1 MKHILSLLLCIFS
14 LQAWACTSV
23 IVSGDRTTSGR
34 PMLYKHRDTKAL
46 LNEVNYFEGAHYRY
60 IGLTNSTGTR
70 RSVWAGTNET
80 GFSIMNTASYNLK
93 DDTISEDLMGL
104 EGKIMAEALGQCA
117 SVDEFET
124 FLFNHS
130 KPLYVETNFGVID
143 AHGGAA
149 YFEVNNEHYI
159 RYNVADAPGHYMVVT
174 NYSQAGREADRKGVE
189 RKQTADA
196 IMQELA
202 AAHPELLPIDH
213 TWFVNNLSRSYRH
226 ELLGTTADFCPE
238 SGIAVDQDFI
248 PRRLTSAV
256 VIIEGVRYGENPLHT
271 VMWTEIGYPACGVT
285 VPLMLGPTNILP
297 AAVQHGE
304 KTSAFCQ
311 TAMNLKKHYV
321 FPWTISSG
329 QQYFRIDAIQ
339 KGTEGRP
346 ALKACAQQAEKD
358 INALFTPLFDE
369 WTKGNISDSL
379 FYKRYRK
386 QSQMYY
392 SLYTSAYQ
400 LYLSPLND
408 KL

>member
-1 MKHILSLLLCIFS
+1 MKHILPFLFCLFS

-23 IVSGDRTTSGR
+23 IVSGERTTSGR
-34 PMLYKHRDTKAL
+34 PILYKHRDTKAL
-46 LNEVNYFEGAHYRY
+46 LNEVNYFEGEQYRF

-104 EGKIMAEALGQCA
+104 EGKVMAEALGQCA

-124 FLFNHS
+124 FLINHA

-143 AHGGAA
+143 AQGGAA

-196 IMQELA
+196 IMQDLA
-202 AAHPELLPIDH
+202 AANPELLPIDH
-213 TWFVNNLSRSYRH
+213 TWFINNLSRSYRH

-256 VIIEGVRYGENPLHT
+256 VVIEGVRPGENPLHT
-271 VMWTEIGYPACGVT
+271 VMWTELGYPACGVT
-285 VPLMLGPTNILP
+285 VPLMVGKTNILP
-297 AAVQHGE
+297 HSVQHGE

-311 TAMNLKKHYV
+311 TAMELKNEYV

-329 QQYFRIDAIQ
+329 QQYFRLDVVQRGTDGRAALKSCAQRAEKEIDARFI
-339 KGTEGRP
+339 
-346 ALKACAQQAEKD
+346 
-358 INALFTPLFDE
+358 PLFEE
-369 WTKGNISDSL
+369 WTQGSLTDSL
-379 FYKRYRK
+379 FYQRYQEQA
-386 QSQMYY
+386 QSYY
-392 SLYTSAYQ
+392 SLYRSAFRDYFR
-400 LYLSPLND
+400 D
-408 KL
+408 

>member
-1 MKHILSLLLCIFS
+1 MKHILPLLLCLFS
-14 LQAWACTSV
+14 LQTWACTSV
-23 IVSGDRTTSGR
+23 IVTGDRTTSGR

-46 LNEVNYFEGAHYRY
+46 LNEVNYFEGEQYRY

-93 DDTISEDLMGL
+93 DDTISEDRMGL

-117 SVDEFET
+117 SVDEFEA
-124 FLFNHS
+124 FLINHS

-143 AHGGAA
+143 AQGGAA

-196 IMQELA
+196 IMQDLA
-202 AAHPELLPIDH
+202 AAYHNRMPIDH
-213 TWFVNNLSRSYRH
+213 NWLMNNLSRSYRH
-226 ELLGTTADFCPE
+226 ELLGTDADFCPE
-238 SGIAVDQDFI
+238 SGVAVDQDFI

-256 VIIEGVRYGENPLHT
+256 VVIEGVRTGENPLHT

-285 VPLMLGPTNILP
+285 VPLMVGQTNTLP
-297 AAVQHGE
+297 SAVQHGE
-304 KTSAFCQ
+304 ETSAFCQ
-311 TAMNLKKHYV
+311 MAMKIKNEYV

-329 QQYFRIDAIQ
+329 KQYFRLDAVQ
-339 KGTEGRP
+339 RGVDGRP
-346 ALKACAQQAEKD
+346 ALKACAQRAEQEID
-358 INALFTPLFDE
+358 NLFIPLFNDWVE
-369 WTKGNISDSL
+369 GKIADQD
-379 FYKRYRK
+379 FYQRY
-386 QSQMYY
+386 QEQAQTYY
-392 SLYTSAYQ
+392 SLYMSAFREYR
-400 LYLSPLND
+400 
-408 KL
+408 

>member
-1 MKHILSLLLCIFS
+1 MKHILPLLLCLFS

-23 IVSGDRTTSGR
+23 IVSGERTASGR

-46 LNEVNYFEGAHYRY
+46 LNEVNYFEGEHYRY

-70 RSVWAGTNET
+70 RSVWAGTNES

-93 DDTISEDLMGL
+93 DDTISEEFMGL
-104 EGKIMAEALGQCA
+104 EGKIMAEALGVCA

-124 FLFNHS
+124 FLINHS

-196 IMQELA
+196 IMQDLA
-202 AAHPELLPIDH
+202 TAYPELLPIDH
-213 TWFVNNLSRSYRH
+213 TWFINNLSRSYRH

-256 VIIEGVRYGENPLHT
+256 VIIEGVRPDENPLHT

-285 VPLMLGPTNILP
+285 IPLMVGQTNTLP
-297 AAVQHGE
+297 SAVQHGE

-311 TAMNLKKHYV
+311 TAMEIKNRYI
-321 FPWTISSG
+321 FPWVISSG
-329 QQYFRIDAIQ
+329 QQYFRIDAVQ
-339 KGTEGRP
+339 KGADGRP
-346 ALKACAQQAEKD
+346 SLKACAQQAERD
-358 INALFTPLFDE
+358 IDALFIPLFNDWAQGMITDQE
-369 WTKGNISDSL
+369 
-379 FYKRYRK
+379 FYQRYQE
-386 QSQMYY
+386 QSATYY
-392 SLYTSAYQ
+392 SLYLAAFKDYR
-400 LYLSPLND
+400 
-408 KL
+408 

>member
-1 MKHILSLLLCIFS
+1 MKHVIPLLFCLCSLST
-14 LQAWACTSV
+14 WACTSV
-23 IVSGDRTTSGR
+23 IVSGDRTASGR

-46 LNEVNYFEGAHYRY
+46 LNEVNYFEGEHYRY
-60 IGLTNSTGTR
+60 IGLTNSTGTH

-104 EGKIMAEALGQCA
+104 EGKVMAEALGQCA

-124 FLFNHS
+124 FLISHA

-143 AHGGAA
+143 AQGGAA

-196 IMQELA
+196 IMQDLA
-202 AAHPELLPIDH
+202 AAYPNQLPIDH
-213 TWFVNNLSRSYRH
+213 IWFINNLSRSYRH
-226 ELLGTTADFCPE
+226 ELLGTAADFCPE

-256 VIIEGVRYGENPLHT
+256 VVIEGVRPSENPLHT
-271 VMWTEIGYPACGVT
+271 VMWTEIGYPACGVM
-285 VPLMLGPTNILP
+285 VPLMVGKTNILP
-297 AAVQHGE
+297 HSVQHGE

-311 TAMNLKKHYV
+311 MAMELKNEYV

-329 QQYFRIDAIQ
+329 QQYFRIDAVQ
-339 KGTEGRP
+339 KGIDGRP
-346 ALKACAQQAEKD
+346 SLKTCAQQAEKNID
-358 INALFTPLFDE
+358 ALFSPLFND
-369 WTKGNISDSL
+369 WVQGKISDQD
-379 FYKRYRK
+379 FYQRYQE
-386 QSQMYY
+386 QSATYY
-392 SLYTSAYQ
+392 SLYLAAFKDYR
-400 LYLSPLND
+400 
-408 KL
+408 